1 MRWTRRIVG
10 AGVVA
15 GVAWA
20 LWRRLDRPDRTLEW
34 QPQPFPL
41 PPQPVPVPPATPE
54 PAAPEPAAPQP
65 AAPEPATPAW
75 VAPTDGTCPA
85 THPVKAKV
93 RSGIFHLP
101 GGEFYDRTVPDRCYG
116 TPAGAEAD
124 GLRAAKR

>member
-1 MRWTRRIVG
+1 VG

-34 QPQPFPL
+34 QPRPFPL
-41 PPQPVPVPPATPE
+41 
-54 PAAPEPAAPQP
+54 APQP

>member
-1 MRWTRRIVG
+1 VRWTRRILG

-34 QPQPFPL
+34 QPRPFPL
-41 PPQPVPVPPATPE
+41 APQPVPVP
-54 PAAPEPAAPQP
+54 AAPEPLGPP
-65 AAPEPATPAW
+65 TW

-85 THPVKAKV
+85 THPVKAKL
-93 RSGIFHLP
+93 RSGIFHVP
-101 GGEFYDRTVPDRCYG
+101 GGEFHDRTVPDRCY
-116 TPAGAEAD
+116 ADAAAAEAD